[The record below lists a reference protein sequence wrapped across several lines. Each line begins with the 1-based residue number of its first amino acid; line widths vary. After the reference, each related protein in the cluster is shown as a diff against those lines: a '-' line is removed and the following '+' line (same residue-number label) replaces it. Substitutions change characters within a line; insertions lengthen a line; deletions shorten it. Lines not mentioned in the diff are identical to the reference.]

1 MNNNQNIFLKCLY
14 TGLCP
19 DPHFILCLE
28 TKNEARKF
36 KPKRSPTRSAARQK
50 FQAKRASLFTE
61 ISSLAAFTASA
72 APRFGRANARR
83 IESASPQCVRSK
95 KTKTLFRRF
104 AVQTKAT
111 AGVRSNRQSSL
122 VTFCDDRK

>member
-1 MNNNQNIFLKCLY
+1 LWRSLFIIRCSLPAGRQA
-14 TGLCP
+14 
-19 DPHFILCLE
+19 HFILCLE

-36 KPKRSPTRSAARQK
+36 KPKRSSTRSATSQK
-50 FQAKRASLFTE
+50 FQAKRASLFVE
-61 ISSLAAFTASA
+61 ISNLAAFTAMT
-72 APRFGRANARR
+72 APRFVRASARR
-83 IESASPQCVRSK
+83 IKSASPQRMRSK
-95 KTKTLFRRF
+95 ETKTLFRRF